1 MKHYKIKPSI
11 TDRSSISVDL
21 YLKDISKFPIL
32 TPEEEL
38 NLVTQMRNGDKVARE
53 KLINSNLRFVVSIA
67 KQYQNKGLDFA
78 DLISVGNLGLMT
90 AIDRFNPKYNCR
102 ILSYAIWWIRDFILQ
117 ELFTNG
123 KTIKVPVGKVTAVN
137 KLNRVLTEFEQKN
150 ERPPTVEELVPL
162 LGMSSFE
169 IEDLLSYSQL
179 QVFSEET
186 VSDDGDTASLY
197 DSICDE
203 DSDTDSTLKNLG
215 LTSVIEDILSEVL
228 NPIEYQVIIKL
239 FGIGCGEMAYND
251 IAEDLNLTKER
262 VRQIKDKAIIKL
274 RKSNKINFL
283 QKYL

>member
-90 AIDRFNPKYNCR
+90 AIDRFNPEYNCR

-162 LGMSSFE
+162 LGMSNFE

-203 DSDTDSTLKNLG
+203 DSDVDSTLKNLG

-239 FGIGCGEMAYND
+239 FGIGCGEMTYND

>member
-38 NLVTQMRNGDKVARE
+38 NLVIQMRNGDKAARE

-90 AIDRFNPKYNCR
+90 AIDRFNPEYNCR

-137 KLNRVLTEFEQKN
+137 KLNRILTEFEQKN

-162 LGMSSFE
+162 LGMSNFE

-203 DSDTDSTLKNLG
+203 DSDADSTLKNLG

>member
-32 TPEEEL
+32 TSEEEL
-38 NLVTQMRNGDKVARE
+38 NLVTQMRNGDKSARE

-78 DLISVGNLGLMT
+78 DLISVGNLGLMA
-90 AIDRFNPKYNCR
+90 AIDRFNPEYNCR

-137 KLNRVLTEFEQKN
+137 KLNRILTEFEQKN

-162 LGMSSFE
+162 LGMSNFE

-203 DSDTDSTLKNLG
+203 DSDADSALKSLG

-251 IAEDLNLTKER
+251 IAEDLNLTRER

>member
-90 AIDRFNPKYNCR
+90 AIDRFNPEYNCR

-162 LGMSSFE
+162 LGMSNFE

-203 DSDTDSTLKNLG
+203 DSDADSTLKNLG

>member
-32 TPEEEL
+32 TSEEEL
-38 NLVTQMRNGDKVARE
+38 NLVTQMRNGDKSARE

-78 DLISVGNLGLMT
+78 DLISVGNLGLMA
-90 AIDRFNPKYNCR
+90 AIDRFNPEYNCR
-102 ILSYAIWWIRDFILQ
+102 ILSYAGWWIRDFILQ

-123 KTIKVPVGKVTAVN
+123 KTIKVSVGKVTAVN
-137 KLNRVLTEFEQKN
+137 KLNRILTEFEQKN

-162 LGMSSFE
+162 LGMSNFE

-186 VSDDGDTASLY
+186 VSDDGDTTSLY

-203 DSDTDSTLKNLG
+203 DSDADSALKSLG

-251 IAEDLNLTKER
+251 IAEDLNLTRER

>member
-38 NLVTQMRNGDKVARE
+38 NLVTQMRKGDKVARE

-90 AIDRFNPKYNCR
+90 AIDRFNPEYNCR

-137 KLNRVLTEFEQKN
+137 KLNRILIEFEQKN

-162 LGMSSFE
+162 LGMSNFE

-186 VSDDGDTASLY
+186 VSDDGDTESLY

>member
-32 TPEEEL
+32 TSEEEL
-38 NLVTQMRNGDKVARE
+38 NLVTQMRNGDKSARE

-78 DLISVGNLGLMT
+78 DLISVGNLGLMA
-90 AIDRFNPKYNCR
+90 AIDRFNPEYNCR

-137 KLNRVLTEFEQKN
+137 KLNRILTEFEQKN

-162 LGMSSFE
+162 LGMSNFE

-203 DSDTDSTLKNLG
+203 DSDTDSALKSLG

-239 FGIGCGEMAYND
+239 FGIRCGEMAYND
-251 IAEDLNLTKER
+251 IAEDLNLTRER

>member
-90 AIDRFNPKYNCR
+90 AIDRFNPEYNCR

-137 KLNRVLTEFEQKN
+137 KLNRILTEFEQKN

-203 DSDTDSTLKNLG
+203 DSDADSTLKNLG

>member
-38 NLVTQMRNGDKVARE
+38 NLVTQMRNGDKSARE

-90 AIDRFNPKYNCR
+90 AIDRFNPEYNCR

-123 KTIKVPVGKVTAVN
+123 KTIKVPVGKVTTVN
-137 KLNRVLTEFEQKN
+137 KLNRILTEFEQKN

-162 LGMSSFE
+162 LGMSNFE

-186 VSDDGDTASLY
+186 VSDDGDTTSLY

-203 DSDTDSTLKNLG
+203 DSDADSALKSLG

-251 IAEDLNLTKER
+251 IAEDLNLTRER

>member
-38 NLVTQMRNGDKVARE
+38 NLVTQMRNGDKAARE

-90 AIDRFNPKYNCR
+90 AIDRFNPEYNCR

-162 LGMSSFE
+162 LGMSNFE

>member
-38 NLVTQMRNGDKVARE
+38 NLVTQMRNGDKAARE

-90 AIDRFNPKYNCR
+90 AIDRFNPEYNCR

-137 KLNRVLTEFEQKN
+137 KLNRILTEFEQKN

-162 LGMSSFE
+162 LGMSNFE

-203 DSDTDSTLKNLG
+203 DSDADSTLKNLG